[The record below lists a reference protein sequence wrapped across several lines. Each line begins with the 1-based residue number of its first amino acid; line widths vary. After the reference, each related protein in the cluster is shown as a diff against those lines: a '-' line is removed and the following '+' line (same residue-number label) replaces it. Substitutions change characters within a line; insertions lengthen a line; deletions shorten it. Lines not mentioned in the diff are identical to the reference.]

1 MLTLLGSTAIIEDIE
16 TMRKSGDAS
25 FAMYF
30 FDFRD
35 DQKKDLRGLLSSILF
50 QLCDQSDA
58 YYNIISTFHSTHRD
72 GAQAPRDDKLIQC
85 LLDLVKLPG
94 LPQVYLIVDGLDES
108 PNTSTQSDHR
118 DRVLSFLDGLVKAQ
132 LQNLRLCVT
141 SRPEVDIRGI
151 LEPLAFCSVFLETE
165 SGQKNDMNGYIKS
178 IVHADKN
185 MKSWKPKHKQ
195 LVIDVLTEKADG
207 M

>member
-1 MLTLLGSTAIIEDIE
+1 
-16 TMRKSGDAS
+16 
-25 FAMYF
+25 
-30 FDFRD
+30 
-35 DQKKDLRGLLSSILF
+35 
-50 QLCDQSDA
+50 
-58 YYNIISTFHSTHRD
+58 
-72 GAQAPRDDKLIQC
+72 
-85 LLDLVKLPG
+85 VKLPG

-118 DRVLSFLDGLVKAQ
+118 DRVLSFLDGLVNAQ

-151 LEPLAFCSVFLETE
+151 LEPLAFCSVSLESE
-165 SGQKNDMNGYIKS
+165 SGQKKDMNSYIKS

>member
-1 MLTLLGSTAIIEDIE
+1 
-16 TMRKSGDAS
+16 
-25 FAMYF
+25 MYF

-35 DQKKDLRGLLSSILF
+35 DQKKDLRGMLSSILF
-50 QLCDQSDA
+50 QLCDQSDS
-58 YYNIISTFHSTHRD
+58 YYNIISTFHSTHGN

-85 LLDLVKLPG
+85 LVDLVKLPG

-108 PNTSTQSDHR
+108 PNTFTRSDHR
-118 DRVLSFLDGLVKAQ
+118 DRVLSFLDRLVNAQ

-151 LEPLAFCSVFLETE
+151 LEPLAFCSVSLETQ
-165 SGQKNDMNGYIKS
+165 SGQKKDMNSYIKS

-185 MKSWKPKHKQ
+185 MKIWKPKHKQ
-195 LVIDVLTEKADG
+195 LVIDVLTKKADG